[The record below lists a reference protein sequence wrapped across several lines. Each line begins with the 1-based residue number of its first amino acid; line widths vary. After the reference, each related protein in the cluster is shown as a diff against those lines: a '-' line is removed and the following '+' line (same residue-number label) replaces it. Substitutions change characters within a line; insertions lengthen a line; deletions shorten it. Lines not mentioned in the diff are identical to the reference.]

1 MNRIYPYTSPQVLT
15 DDIFVMYGGGTG
27 SYTVAQRQAA
37 YLIAEKAMARNLS
50 AFAPITTVT
59 GTYAYPF
66 STSHPGRELD
76 LWWKYVQNVTQIKF
90 IDTRETKYY
99 TINGTANVHVGLRDR
114 EYGILDLFTIA
125 GNCNCLPYF
134 NYYNVASLTPY
145 QVEVVYEAGLPTGT
159 YTSADYLVALT
170 TVADIMLN
178 EFGGCGSESSPFTGI
193 TEFRNQQYSEKR
205 MGLYMTSLGATPKAM
220 FAYNLV
226 QDLQRHRRV
235 GL

>member
-1 MNRIYPYTSPQVLT
+1 MNRLYPYTEAQILT
-15 DDIFVMYGGGTG
+15 DSIYSDYGGDLDC
-27 SYTVAQRQAA
+27 SSSVQRSAA
-37 YLIAEKAMARNLS
+37 YFIAEKAMARNLS

-66 STSHPGRELD
+66 SSSHPGRELD
-76 LWWKYVQNVTQIKF
+76 LWWKYVQNVTQVKF

-99 TINGTANVHVGLRDR
+99 TINGTANIHIGLRDR
-114 EYGILDLFTIA
+114 EYGILDVFTIA

-159 YTSADYLVALT
+159 YTSPDYLVALT

-178 EFGGCGSESSPFTGI
+178 EFGGCGSESSPFVGI

-205 MGLYMTSLGATPKAM
+205 MGLYMTALGTTPRAM

-226 QDLQRHRRV
+226 KDLQRHRRV